1 MKTRIIMS
9 SLILVISLGCTHFG
23 LASEGQNWDPVA
35 SDKLI
40 KLPANI
46 IEKRIQQDF
55 EASPMALHIV
65 GLEQHMQDKLSQLKS
80 LRELIADSEGE
91 DLINQR
97 FELVQQ
103 KSEYLDLMQEAQG
116 LRQNALA
123 KKQGL
128 YQTVLSK
135 LRNKNGRISQGE
147 VYLLQQK
154 QAEARQRMQKV
165 LAQVDNGLM
174 HSGLDQRSPY
184 ADEFA
189 LNLAKVEDLKNA
201 ISKHKANA
209 SPTLG
214 DVEVTSEEYVRQLLI
229 QASTEQSLLDQEALM
244 FSYMA
249 KLVALDA
256 QSLEYE
262 ISYGDENTD
271 LTQRNRTKPAAVA
284 DLFYNSYL

>member
-1 MKTRIIMS
+1 MKTRLTISSIILAMS
-9 SLILVISLGCTHFG
+9 FVCTHSV
-23 LASEGQNWDPVA
+23 LASEGRNWDPVA

-55 EASPMALHIV
+55 DASPMALHLV
-65 GLEQHMQDKLSQLKS
+65 GLEQQMQNKLSQLKS
-80 LRELIADSEGE
+80 LQELMPDSEDDELID
-91 DLINQR
+91 QR

-103 KSEYLDLMQEAQG
+103 KSDYLDLMQEAQA

-123 KKQGL
+123 KKQNL

-135 LRNKNGRISQGE
+135 LRNKNGSVSQGE
-147 VYLLQQK
+147 VYQLKQK

-174 HSGLDQRSPY
+174 HSGLDKRSPY

-189 LNLAKVEDLKNA
+189 ANLAKVEALKNA
-201 ISKHKANA
+201 ISEHKANA

-214 DVEVTSEEYVRQLLI
+214 DVEVTSEEYVRQLLME
-229 QASTEQSLLDQEALM
+229 ASTEQSLLDQEALM

-256 QSLEYE
+256 QALEYE
-262 ISYGDENTD
+262 ISYGDENTE
-271 LTQRNRTKPAAVA
+271 LTQNSRTKPAEVA
-284 DLFYNSYL
+284 DLFL

>member
-1 MKTRIIMS
+1 MKNRIIMS
-9 SLILVISLGCTHFG
+9 SIILVLNLGCTHFV
-23 LASEGQNWDPVA
+23 LASEGRNWDPVA
-35 SDKLI
+35 SDRLI

-65 GLEQHMQDKLSQLKS
+65 ELEQQMQDKLSQLKS
-80 LRELIADSEGE
+80 LRELMTDSEGD

-103 KSEYLDLMQEAQG
+103 KSKYLDLMQEAQG

-123 KKQGL
+123 KKQDL
-128 YQTVLSK
+128 YETVLGK
-135 LRNKNGRISQGE
+135 LRNKNGRVSQGE
-147 VYLLQQK
+147 VFQLKQK

-165 LAQVDNGLM
+165 LAQVDNSLM
-174 HSGLDQRSPY
+174 HTGLDQRSPY

-214 DVEVTSEEYVRQLLI
+214 DVEVTSEEYVRQLLM

-262 ISYGDENTD
+262 ISYGDESTE
-271 LTQRNRTKPAAVA
+271 LTQRNRTKPAEVA
-284 DLFYNSYL
+284 DLFL

>member
-1 MKTRIIMS
+1 MNTRIFLW
-9 SLILVISLGCTHFG
+9 SLILTLSLSCTD
-23 LASEGQNWDPVA
+23 LVQASEGRNWNPVA

-55 EASPMALHIV
+55 EASPMALHLV
-65 GLEQHMQDKLSQLKS
+65 ELEQQMQGKLSQLKS
-80 LRELIADSEGE
+80 LQELISQSEGDE
-91 DLINQR
+91 LIDQR

-103 KSEYLDLMQEAQG
+103 KSEYLDLMQETQD

-123 KKQGL
+123 KKQRL
-128 YQTVLSK
+128 YESVLGK
-135 LRNKNGRISQGE
+135 LRSKKGNASRGE
-147 VYLLQQK
+147 VYQLKQK
-154 QAEARQRMQKV
+154 QEQARQRMQKV
-165 LAQVDNGLM
+165 LAQVDSSLI
-174 HSGLDQRSPY
+174 HLGLDKRSPY

-214 DVEVTSEEYVRQLLI
+214 DVEVTSEEYVRQLLME
-229 QASTEQSLLDQEALM
+229 ASTEQSLLDQEALM

-256 QSLEYE
+256 QALEYE
-262 ISYGDENTD
+262 ISYGDENTE
-271 LTQRNRTKPAAVA
+271 LTQRNRTKPAEVA
-284 DLFYNSYL
+284 DLFL

>member
-1 MKTRIIMS
+1 MS
-9 SLILVISLGCTHFG
+9 SLILAMSIGCTPFV
-23 LASEGQNWDPVA
+23 LASEGRNWDPVA

-55 EASPMALHIV
+55 EASPMALHLV
-65 GLEQHMQDKLSQLKS
+65 ELEQHMQDKLSQLKS
-80 LRELIADSEGE
+80 LGELIADSEGD

-123 KKQGL
+123 KKQQL
-128 YQTVLSK
+128 YETVLGK
-135 LRNKNGRISQGE
+135 LRNKNGRISMDE
-147 VYLLQQK
+147 VYQLKQK
-154 QAEARQRMQKV
+154 QAQARERMQNV
-165 LAQVDNGLM
+165 MAQVDSSMM
-174 HSGLDQRSPY
+174 HKGLDQRSPY
-184 ADEFA
+184 ANEFA
-189 LNLAKVEDLKNA
+189 VNLAKVEALKNA
-201 ISKHKANA
+201 ISEHKANA

-214 DVEVTSEEYVRQLLI
+214 DVEVTSEEYVRQLLM

-256 QSLEYE
+256 QALEYE
-262 ISYGDENTD
+262 ISYGDEDTQ
-271 LTQRNRTKPAAVA
+271 LTQRNRTKPADVA
-284 DLFYNSYL
+284 DLFL

>member
-1 MKTRIIMS
+1 
-9 SLILVISLGCTHFG
+9 V
-23 LASEGQNWDPVA
+23 LASQTQNWEPVA

-65 GLEQHMQDKLSQLKS
+65 ELEQQMQNKLSQLKS
-80 LRELIADSEGE
+80 LRELMTDSKGD

-103 KSEYLDLMQEAQG
+103 KSAYLDLMQEAQS
-116 LRQNALA
+116 LRQNALG
-123 KKQGL
+123 KKQNL
-128 YQTVLSK
+128 YEAILGK
-135 LRNKNGRISQGE
+135 LRNKNGRVSQGE
-147 VYLLQQK
+147 VFQLKQK

-165 LAQVDNGLM
+165 LAQVDNSLM
-174 HSGLDQRSPY
+174 HTGLDQRSPY

-189 LNLAKVEDLKNA
+189 LNLAKVEELKNA

-214 DVEVTSEEYVRQLLI
+214 NVEVSSEEYVRQLLME
-229 QASTEQSLLDQEALM
+229 ASTEQSLLDQEALM

-262 ISYGDENTD
+262 ISYGDENTA
-271 LTQRNRTKPAAVA
+271 LTKSNRTKPAEVA
-284 DLFYNSYL
+284 EFFL

>member
-9 SLILVISLGCTHFG
+9 SLILAMSLSCTHFG
-23 LASEGQNWDPVA
+23 LASEGRNWDPVA

-65 GLEQHMQDKLSQLKS
+65 ELEQHMQDKLSQLKS
-80 LRELIADSEGE
+80 LRELMADSEGE

-128 YQTVLSK
+128 YQTVLGK
-135 LRNKNGRISQGE
+135 LRNKNGRIS
-147 VYLLQQK
+147 
-154 QAEARQRMQKV
+154 
-165 LAQVDNGLM
+165 
-174 HSGLDQRSPY
+174 
-184 ADEFA
+184 
-189 LNLAKVEDLKNA
+189 
-201 ISKHKANA
+201 
-209 SPTLG
+209 
-214 DVEVTSEEYVRQLLI
+214 
-229 QASTEQSLLDQEALM
+229 
-244 FSYMA
+244 
-249 KLVALDA
+249 
-256 QSLEYE
+256 
-262 ISYGDENTD
+262 
-271 LTQRNRTKPAAVA
+271 
-284 DLFYNSYL
+284 

>member
-1 MKTRIIMS
+1 M
-9 SLILVISLGCTHFG
+9 GCTHFG
-23 LASEGQNWDPVA
+23 LASEGRNWDPVA

-65 GLEQHMQDKLSQLKS
+65 ELEQHMQDKLSQLKS
-80 LRELIADSEGE
+80 LRELMADSEGE

-128 YQTVLSK
+128 YQTVLGK

-154 QAEARQRMQKV
+154 QAEARHRMQKV

-214 DVEVTSEEYVRQLLI
+214 DVEVTSEEYVRQLLM

-284 DLFYNSYL
+284 NLFL

>member
-1 MKTRIIMS
+1 MKTRTIMS
-9 SLILVISLGCTHFG
+9 SLILAISLGCTHFG
-23 LASEGQNWDPVA
+23 LASEGRNWDPVA

-65 GLEQHMQDKLSQLKS
+65 ELEQHMQDKLSQLKS
-80 LRELIADSEGE
+80 LRELMADSEGE

-103 KSEYLDLMQEAQG
+103 KSEYLDLMQEAQS

-128 YQTVLSK
+128 YQTVLGK

-154 QAEARQRMQKV
+154 QAEARHRMQKV

-214 DVEVTSEEYVRQLLI
+214 DVEVTSEEYVRQLLM

-284 DLFYNSYL
+284 DLFL

>member
-1 MKTRIIMS
+1 MKNRIIMS
-9 SLILVISLGCTHFG
+9 SFILVLNLGCTHFV
-23 LASEGQNWDPVA
+23 LASEGRNWDPVA

-65 GLEQHMQDKLSQLKS
+65 ELEQQMQDKLSQLKS
-80 LRELIADSEGE
+80 LRELMTDSEG
-91 DLINQR
+91 DNLINQR

-103 KSEYLDLMQEAQG
+103 KSKYLDLMQEAQG

-123 KKQGL
+123 KKQDL
-128 YQTVLSK
+128 YETVLGK
-135 LRNKNGRISQGE
+135 LRNKNGRVSQGE
-147 VYLLQQK
+147 VFQLKQK

-165 LAQVDNGLM
+165 LAQVDNSLM
-174 HSGLDQRSPY
+174 HTGLDQRSPY

-214 DVEVTSEEYVRQLLI
+214 DEEVTSEEYVRQLLM

-262 ISYGDENTD
+262 ISYGGESTE
-271 LTQRNRTKPAAVA
+271 LTQRNRTKPAEVA
-284 DLFYNSYL
+284 DLFL

>member
-1 MKTRIIMS
+1 MKTRIVMS
-9 SLILVISLGCTHFG
+9 SLILAINLGCTDFV
-23 LASEGQNWDPVA
+23 LASEGRDWDPVA

-65 GLEQHMQDKLSQLKS
+65 ELEQKMQDKLTQLKS
-80 LRELIADSEGE
+80 LRELISDSDGE
-91 DLINQR
+91 ELINQR

-116 LRQNALA
+116 LRQSALA

-128 YQTVLSK
+128 YATVLGK

-147 VYLLQQK
+147 VYQLKQK
-154 QAEARQRMQKV
+154 QTQARLRMQKV
-165 LAQVDNGLM
+165 LAQVDNSLM

-189 LNLAKVEDLKNA
+189 LNLAKVEDLKKA
-201 ISKHKANA
+201 ISQHKANA

-214 DVEVTSEEYVRQLLI
+214 NEDVTSEEYVRQLLME
-229 QASTEQSLLDQEALM
+229 ASTEQSLLDQEALM

-262 ISYGDENTD
+262 ISYGDESNQ
-271 LTQRNRTKPAAVA
+271 LTQRNRTKPAEVA
-284 DLFYNSYL
+284 DFFL

>member
-1 MKTRIIMS
+1 MS
-9 SLILVISLGCTHFG
+9 SLILAINLGCTHLA
-23 LASEGQNWDPVA
+23 LASEGRNWDPVA

-55 EASPMALHIV
+55 EASPMALHLV
-65 GLEQHMQDKLSQLKS
+65 ELEQHMQDKLSQLKS
-80 LRELIADSEGE
+80 LRELMIDSEGD

-103 KSEYLDLMQEAQG
+103 KSEYLDLMQETQG

-123 KKQGL
+123 KKQKL
-128 YQTVLSK
+128 YESVLGK

-147 VYLLQQK
+147 VYQLQQK

-189 LNLAKVEDLKNA
+189 MNLAKVEALKNA
-201 ISKHKANA
+201 ISEHKANA

-214 DVEVTSEEYVRQLLI
+214 NVEVTSEEYVRQLLM

-256 QSLEYE
+256 QALEYE
-262 ISYGDENTD
+262 ISYGDEDTQ
-271 LTQRNRTKPAAVA
+271 LTQRNRTKTADVA
-284 DLFYNSYL
+284 DLFL

>member
-9 SLILVISLGCTHFG
+9 TLILTISFSCTHFV
-23 LASEGQNWDPVA
+23 LASEGRNWDPVA

-55 EASPMALHIV
+55 EASPMALHIID
-65 GLEQHMQDKLSQLKS
+65 LEQQMQNKLSQLKS
-80 LRELIADSEGE
+80 LRELMTDSEGD

-103 KSEYLDLMQEAQG
+103 KSAYLDLMQQAQN
-116 LRQNALA
+116 LRQNALS
-123 KKQGL
+123 KKQGV
-128 YQTVLSK
+128 YETVLGK
-135 LRNKNGRISQGE
+135 LRNKNGRISQSD
-147 VYLLQQK
+147 VFQLKQK

-201 ISKHKANA
+201 ISEHKANA

-214 DVEVTSEEYVRQLLI
+214 DVEVTSEEYVRQLLM

-256 QSLEYE
+256 QALEYE
-262 ISYGDENTD
+262 ISYGDENTE
-271 LTQRNRTKPAAVA
+271 LTQRNRTKPAEVA
-284 DLFYNSYL
+284 DLFL

>member
-1 MKTRIIMS
+1 MKNRIIMS
-9 SLILVISLGCTHFG
+9 SFILVLNLGCTHFV
-23 LASEGQNWDPVA
+23 LASEGRNWDPVA

-65 GLEQHMQDKLSQLKS
+65 ELEQQMQDKLSQLKS
-80 LRELIADSEGE
+80 LRELMTDSEG
-91 DLINQR
+91 DNLINQR

-103 KSEYLDLMQEAQG
+103 KSKYLDLMQEAQG

-123 KKQGL
+123 KKQDL
-128 YQTVLSK
+128 YETVLGK
-135 LRNKNGRISQGE
+135 LRNKNGRVSQGE
-147 VYLLQQK
+147 VFQLKQK

-165 LAQVDNGLM
+165 LAQVDNSLM
-174 HSGLDQRSPY
+174 HTGLDQRSPY

-214 DVEVTSEEYVRQLLI
+214 DEEVTSEEYVRQLLM

-262 ISYGDENTD
+262 ISYGDESTE
-271 LTQRNRTKPAAVA
+271 LTQRNRTKPAEVA
-284 DLFYNSYL
+284 DLFL

>member
-1 MKTRIIMS
+1 
-9 SLILVISLGCTHFG
+9 V
-23 LASEGQNWDPVA
+23 LASDGRNWDPVA

-55 EASPMALHIV
+55 EASPMALHLV
-65 GLEQHMQDKLSQLKS
+65 ELEQHMQDKLSQLKS
-80 LRELIADSEGE
+80 LGELIADSEGE

-116 LRQNALA
+116 LRQNALT
-123 KKQGL
+123 KKQNL
-128 YQTVLSK
+128 YETVLGK
-135 LRNKNGRISQGE
+135 LRNKNGRISKDE
-147 VYLLQQK
+147 VYQLKQK
-154 QAEARQRMQKV
+154 QAQARERMQNV
-165 LAQVDNGLM
+165 MAQVDSSLM
-174 HSGLDQRSPY
+174 HKGLDQRSPY

-189 LNLAKVEDLKNA
+189 ANLAKVEALKNA
-201 ISKHKANA
+201 ISEHKANA

-214 DVEVTSEEYVRQLLI
+214 DVEVTSEEYVRQLLM

-262 ISYGDENTD
+262 ISYGDEDTQ
-271 LTQRNRTKPAAVA
+271 LTQRNRTKPADVA
-284 DLFYNSYL
+284 DLFL

>member
-1 MKTRIIMS
+1 MKTRKIMS
-9 SLILVISLGCTHFG
+9 SLILIISLSYTHCV
-23 LASEGQNWDPVA
+23 LASENRDWDPVA

-55 EASPMALHIV
+55 EASPMALHIIE
-65 GLEQHMQDKLSQLKS
+65 LEQQMQDKLSQLNS
-80 LRELIADSEGE
+80 LRELITDNEGG

-128 YQTVLSK
+128 YETVLGK
-135 LRNKNGRISQGE
+135 LRHKNGRISQGE

-154 QAEARQRMQKV
+154 QADARQRMQKV

-174 HSGLDQRSPY
+174 HTGLDQRSPY

-214 DVEVTSEEYVRQLLI
+214 DVEVTSEEYVRQLLMA
-229 QASTEQSLLDQEALM
+229 ASTEQSLLDQEALM

-249 KLVALDA
+249 KLVALEA

-271 LTQRNRTKPAAVA
+271 LTQHNRTKPAAVA
-284 DLFYNSYL
+284 DLFL

>member
-1 MKTRIIMS
+1 MNTRIIMS
-9 SLILVISLGCTHFG
+9 SLILTISLSCTHLV
-23 LASEGQNWDPVA
+23 LASEGRNWDPVA

-65 GLEQHMQDKLSQLKS
+65 ALEQHMQDKLSQLKS
-80 LRELIADSEGE
+80 LGELLADSEGE
-91 DLINQR
+91 ELINQR

-103 KSEYLDLMQEAQG
+103 KSEYLDLMQQAQG
-116 LRQNALA
+116 LRQNALT
-123 KKQGL
+123 KKQKL
-128 YQTVLSK
+128 YATVLGK
-135 LRNKNGRISQGE
+135 LRNKNGLISQDE
-147 VYLLQQK
+147 VYQLKQK
-154 QAEARQRMQKV
+154 QAQARQRMQHV
-165 LAQVDNGLM
+165 MAQVDSSLM
-174 HSGLDQRSPY
+174 HKGLDKRSPY

-189 LNLAKVEDLKNA
+189 VNLAKVEALKNA
-201 ISKHKANA
+201 ISEHKANA

-214 DVEVTSEEYVRQLLI
+214 DVEVTSEEYVRQLLM

-262 ISYGDENTD
+262 ISYGDENTE
-271 LTQRNRTKPAAVA
+271 LTRRNRTKPADVA
-284 DLFYNSYL
+284 DLFL

>member
-1 MKTRIIMS
+1 MKTRIIMP
-9 SLILVISLGCTHFG
+9 SLILVINLGCTHFV
-23 LASEGQNWDPVA
+23 LASEDLNWEPVA

-55 EASPMALHIV
+55 EASPMAMHIV
-65 GLEQHMQDKLSQLKS
+65 ELEQQMQDKLNQLKS
-80 LRELIADSEGE
+80 LRELITDSEG
-91 DLINQR
+91 DNLVNQR

-103 KSEYLDLMQEAQG
+103 KSQYLDLMQEAQG
-116 LRQNALA
+116 LRQSALA

-128 YQTVLSK
+128 YTTVLDK
-135 LRNKNGRISQGE
+135 LRNKSGRISQNE
-147 VYLLQQK
+147 VYQLKQK
-154 QAEARQRMQKV
+154 QNEARQRMQKV
-165 LAQVDNGLM
+165 IAQVDKGLM
-174 HSGLDQRSPY
+174 HSGLNQRSPY

-214 DVEVTSEEYVRQLLI
+214 NVTVTSEEYVRQLLM

-256 QSLEYE
+256 QALEYE

-271 LTQRNRTKPAAVA
+271 LTQHHRIKTAEVA
-284 DLFYNSYL
+284 DLFL

>member
-1 MKTRIIMS
+1 MKNRIIMS
-9 SLILVISLGCTHFG
+9 SFILVLNLGCTHFV
-23 LASEGQNWDPVA
+23 LASEGRNWDPVA

-65 GLEQHMQDKLSQLKS
+65 ELEQQMQDKLSQLKS
-80 LRELIADSEGE
+80 LRELMTDSEG
-91 DLINQR
+91 DNLINQR

-103 KSEYLDLMQEAQG
+103 KSKYLDLMQEAQG

-123 KKQGL
+123 KKQDL
-128 YQTVLSK
+128 YETVLGK
-135 LRNKNGRISQGE
+135 LRNKNGQVSQGE
-147 VYLLQQK
+147 VFQLKQK

-165 LAQVDNGLM
+165 LAQVDNSLM
-174 HSGLDQRSPY
+174 HTGLDQRSPY

-214 DVEVTSEEYVRQLLI
+214 DEEVTSEEYVRQLLM

-262 ISYGDENTD
+262 ISYGDESTE
-271 LTQRNRTKPAAVA
+271 LTQRNRTKPAEVA
-284 DLFYNSYL
+284 DLFL

>member
-1 MKTRIIMS
+1 MKTRTIMS
-9 SLILVISLGCTHFG
+9 SLLLAISLGCTHLG
-23 LASEGQNWDPVA
+23 LASEGRDWDPVA

-65 GLEQHMQDKLSQLKS
+65 ELEQHMQDKLSQLKS
-80 LRELIADSEGE
+80 LRELMADSEGE

-128 YQTVLSK
+128 YQSVLGK

-154 QAEARQRMQKV
+154 QAEARHRMQKV

-214 DVEVTSEEYVRQLLI
+214 DVEVTSEEYVRQLLM

-284 DLFYNSYL
+284 DLFL

>member
-9 SLILVISLGCTHFG
+9 SLILAISLGCTHFG
-23 LASEGQNWDPVA
+23 LASESQNWDPVA

>member
-1 MKTRIIMS
+1 MS
-9 SLILVISLGCTHFG
+9 SLVLAISLGNSPFV
-23 LASEGQNWDPVA
+23 LAAEGQNWDPVA

-55 EASPMALHIV
+55 DASPMALHLV
-65 GLEQHMQDKLSQLKS
+65 NLEQQMQDKLSQLSS
-80 LRELIADSEGE
+80 LQQLISDSEGD

-116 LRQNALA
+116 LRQDALA

-128 YQTVLSK
+128 YATVLGK
-135 LRNKNGRISQGE
+135 LRDKNGNISQGE
-147 VYLLQQK
+147 VYQLKQK

-165 LAQVDNGLM
+165 LTQVDNGLM
-174 HSGLDQRSPY
+174 HLGLDQRSPY

-214 DVEVTSEEYVRQLLI
+214 DVEVTSEEYVRQLLME
-229 QASTEQSLLDQEALM
+229 ASTEQSLLDQEALM

-262 ISYGDENTD
+262 ISYGDEETQ
-271 LTQRNRTKPAAVA
+271 LTQRNRTKPADVA
-284 DLFYNSYL
+284 DLFL

>member
-1 MKTRIIMS
+1 MKNRNIMP
-9 SLILVISLGCTHFG
+9 SLILAISLGCTHLV
-23 LASEGQNWDPVA
+23 LASDGRNWDPVA

-55 EASPMALHIV
+55 DASPMALHLV
-65 GLEQHMQDKLSQLKS
+65 VLEQQMQGKLSQLKS
-80 LRELIADSEGE
+80 LQELMSDSEGE
-91 DLINQR
+91 DLISQR

-123 KKQGL
+123 KKQNL
-128 YQTVLSK
+128 YETVLRK
-135 LRNKNGRISQGE
+135 LHNKNGRISQSE
-147 VYLLQQK
+147 VFKLKLK

-165 LAQVDNGLM
+165 FAQVDNGLM
-174 HSGLDQRSPY
+174 HSGQDKRSPY

-189 LNLAKVEDLKNA
+189 LNLAKVEALKNA
-201 ISKHKANA
+201 ILQHKANA

-214 DVEVTSEEYVRQLLI
+214 DVEVTSEEYVRQLLME
-229 QASTEQSLLDQEALM
+229 ASTEQSLLDQESLM

-256 QSLEYE
+256 QALEYE
-262 ISYGDENTD
+262 ISFGDENAAF
-271 LTQRNRTKPAAVA
+271 TQVNRTKPADVA
-284 DLFYNSYL
+284 DLFL

>member
-1 MKTRIIMS
+1 MS
-9 SLILVISLGCTHFG
+9 SIILAMSLGCTQAV
-23 LASEGQNWDPVA
+23 LASEGRDWDPVA

-65 GLEQHMQDKLSQLKS
+65 ELEQQMQDKHSQLKS
-80 LRELIADSEGE
+80 LQALIPESEGE

-103 KSEYLDLMQEAQG
+103 KSEYLDLMQEAQN
-116 LRQNALA
+116 LRQNALS

-128 YQTVLSK
+128 YETVLGK
-135 LRNKNGRISQGE
+135 LRNKNGRISQSD
-147 VYLLQQK
+147 VYQLKQK
-154 QAEARQRMQKV
+154 QADARQRMQKV

-189 LNLAKVEDLKNA
+189 LNLPKVEALKNA
-201 ISKHKANA
+201 ISKHNANS

-214 DVEVTSEEYVRQLLI
+214 DVEVTSEEYVRQLLM

-256 QSLEYE
+256 QALEYE
-262 ISYGDENTD
+262 ISYGDQETQ
-271 LTQRNRTKPAAVA
+271 LTQRNRTKPAQIA
-284 DLFYNSYL
+284 DLFL

>member
-1 MKTRIIMS
+1 MS
-9 SLILVISLGCTHFG
+9 SLILAMSIGCTHFV
-23 LASEGQNWDPVA
+23 LASEGRNWDPVA

-55 EASPMALHIV
+55 EASPMALHLV
-65 GLEQHMQDKLSQLKS
+65 ELEQHMQDKLSQLKS
-80 LRELIADSEGE
+80 LGELIVDSEGD
-91 DLINQR
+91 DLIKQR

-123 KKQGL
+123 KKQQL
-128 YQTVLSK
+128 YETVLGK
-135 LRNKNGRISQGE
+135 LRNKNGRISKDE
-147 VYLLQQK
+147 VYQLKQK
-154 QAEARQRMQKV
+154 QAQALERMQNV
-165 LAQVDNGLM
+165 MAQVDSSMM
-174 HSGLDQRSPY
+174 HKGLDQRSPY

-189 LNLAKVEDLKNA
+189 INLAKVEALKNA
-201 ISKHKANA
+201 ISEHKANA

-214 DVEVTSEEYVRQLLI
+214 DVEVTSEEYVRRLLM
-229 QASTEQSLLDQEALM
+229 QASTEQSLLDQESLM

-256 QSLEYE
+256 QALEYE
-262 ISYGDENTD
+262 ISYGDEDTQ
-271 LTQRNRTKPAAVA
+271 LTQRNRTKPADVA
-284 DLFYNSYL
+284 DLFL

>member
-1 MKTRIIMS
+1 MKTRIVMS
-9 SLILVISLGCTHFG
+9 SLILAINLGCTDFV
-23 LASEGQNWDPVA
+23 LASDGRNWDPVA

-55 EASPMALHIV
+55 DASPMALHIV
-65 GLEQHMQDKLSQLKS
+65 ELEQQMQNKISQLKS
-80 LRELIADSEGE
+80 LQELMTDSEGD

-97 FELVQQ
+97 FELLQQ
-103 KSEYLDLMQEAQG
+103 KSQYLDLMQEAQG

-128 YQTVLSK
+128 YETVLGK
-135 LRNKNGRISQGE
+135 LRNKKGRISQGD
-147 VYLLQQK
+147 VYQLKQK
-154 QAEARQRMQKV
+154 QAEARHRMQKV

-189 LNLAKVEDLKNA
+189 LNLAKVEALKNA
-201 ISKHKANA
+201 ISEHKANA

-214 DVEVTSEEYVRQLLI
+214 DVEVTSEEYVRQLLME
-229 QASTEQSLLDQEALM
+229 ASTEQSLLDQEALM

-262 ISYGDENTD
+262 ISYGDENTN

-284 DLFYNSYL
+284 DLFL

>member
-1 MKTRIIMS
+1 MNTRIIMS
-9 SLILVISLGCTHFG
+9 SLVLAISLGNSPFV
-23 LASEGQNWDPVA
+23 LAAEGQNWDPVA

-55 EASPMALHIV
+55 DASPMALHLV
-65 GLEQHMQDKLSQLKS
+65 NLEQQMQDKLSQLSS
-80 LRELIADSEGE
+80 LQQLISDSEGD

-116 LRQNALA
+116 LRQDALA

-128 YQTVLSK
+128 YATVLGK
-135 LRNKNGRISQGE
+135 LRDKNGNISQGE
-147 VYLLQQK
+147 VYQLKQK

-165 LAQVDNGLM
+165 LTQVDNGLM
-174 HSGLDQRSPY
+174 HLGLDQRSPY

-214 DVEVTSEEYVRQLLI
+214 DVEVTSEEYVRQLLME
-229 QASTEQSLLDQEALM
+229 ASTEQSLLDQEALM

-262 ISYGDENTD
+262 ISYGDEETQ
-271 LTQRNRTKPAAVA
+271 LTQRNRTKPADVA
-284 DLFYNSYL
+284 DLFL

>member
-1 MKTRIIMS
+1 
-9 SLILVISLGCTHFG
+9 V
-23 LASEGQNWDPVA
+23 LASEGRNWDPVA

-55 EASPMALHIV
+55 EASPMALHLV
-65 GLEQHMQDKLSQLKS
+65 ELEQHMQDKLSQLKS
-80 LRELIADSEGE
+80 LGELIADSEGE
-91 DLINQR
+91 ELINQR

-116 LRQNALA
+116 LRQNALT
-123 KKQGL
+123 KKQNL
-128 YQTVLSK
+128 YENVLGK
-135 LRNKNGRISQGE
+135 LRNKNGRISKDE
-147 VYLLQQK
+147 VYQLKQK
-154 QAEARQRMQKV
+154 QAQARERMQNV
-165 LAQVDNGLM
+165 MAQVDSSLM
-174 HSGLDQRSPY
+174 HKGLDKRSPY

-189 LNLAKVEDLKNA
+189 LNLAKVEALKDA
-201 ISKHKANA
+201 ISAHKANA

-214 DVEVTSEEYVRQLLI
+214 DVEVTSEEYVRQLLM

-262 ISYGDENTD
+262 ISYGDESTE
-271 LTQRNRTKPAAVA
+271 LTQRNRTKPADVA
-284 DLFYNSYL
+284 DLFL